1 MSLKR
6 SHSQWPEGIPSFIRR
21 HEEHVDWDN
30 LGAATRAWRHFVRER
45 WVGGDTADQQ
55 KRDLIEEWATA
66 DQEFRDVAINLEHQ
80 KTNLVFSKTPNLEY
94 ETSPTFPILILIRK
108 KDESFI
114 KSDVESFG
122 MVYICITELNKE
134 KQALLAKAILGLFPW
149 EDGEEFLA
157 DEIVIFLPVKDNQD
171 ILETFKLQQSVARP
185 DFLDM
190 HMALDGTVLFRDCY
204 PKLII
209 DDRTLET
216 GLGLWVQFETNG
228 SYETAYRA
236 QIMSPDHAGCYR
248 DIGPGNQRSIPLALQ
263 YIENGYLDL
272 DENRDPKIILEDES
286 VDMRKPIVNIYQGE
300 EVDLVDDYAPGF
312 REAEEEGNGLAIGF
326 DLRGILANDGSPLRI
341 TDHERS

>member
-1 MSLKR
+1 MFLKR
-6 SHSQWPEGIPSFIRR
+6 SYSQWPEGIPSFIRR
-21 HEEHVDWDN
+21 HEEPIEWEDI
-30 LGAATRAWRHFVRER
+30 GAATRAWRYFVRER
-45 WVGGDTADQQ
+45 WVGGDTADHK

-66 DQEFRDVAINLEHQ
+66 GQEFRDGYQSRAPGDEPSFFEGPEL
-80 KTNLVFSKTPNLEY
+80 
-94 ETSPTFPILILIRK
+94 R
-108 KDESFI
+108 DESFI
-114 KSDVESFG
+114 KSDVEGSC
-122 MVYICITELNKE
+122 MVYICNTELNEE

-149 EDGEEFLA
+149 EEGEEFLA
-157 DEIVIFLPVKDNQD
+157 DEIVMFLPVKDNQD

-228 SYETAYRA
+228 IYETAYRA
-236 QIMSPDHAGCYR
+236 QLMSTEHAECYR

-263 YIENGYLDL
+263 YIEKRYPDL
-272 DENRDPKIILEDES
+272 DENRNPKFILEDKP
-286 VDMRKPIVNIYQGE
+286 VDMRKPIVDIYQGE

-326 DLRGILANDGSPLRI
+326 DLRQILANDGNPLTI
-341 TDHERS
+341 TDHERF